1 MITLYRPS
9 LRITRNQHG
18 SNHTLSILMS
28 MLLLLIVGSGSVWGQ
43 SPVEITTDTNGN
55 GTIEDSEKKFYL
67 IQTNAFPSFYIAP
80 QADNT
85 ITTNNI
91 LGEYMLWYFLDAGTV
106 EGTQYYY
113 IVNNSTGKYIYNHNG
128 TYDGTNGGNGDKR
141 QIKLIDLGPL
151 SDNDKEKCKFK
162 IVSNGSQGFYNIN
175 VKANQTY
182 YGLNKQNGS
191 ETNTNNPIR
200 LTNTQYINDVN
211 SKWKFVPFNG
221 TFTYPTPPFTPST
234 DSDKSYYE
242 IHNVQKDT
250 YYAATDATADKV
262 IFTNQANESR
272 AWYFKEAAS
281 DTWYKY
287 YYIIN
292 PATGEEYMYYN
303 GTATDG
309 KDQQNA
315 VRVKAYDSENE
326 DRYQFVVVQ
335 AARGDGAGRVECYAI
350 IPKLLIDNLW
360 TSSSLGYAQAS
371 ITNGLN
377 MGIINSRGATN
388 GAHWEFKTTTF
399 STVCDHPVIAFDRT
413 TGEASITT
421 ATLLPSIYYTTD
433 ETTPSS
439 TNGTLYNGAFTLT
452 EPTTVK
458 AIVTK
463 AGYTD
468 SEVTTLTIG
477 KVATPTIQQE
487 TGTHNVSIT
496 TTTPGATIYY
506 TIDGTTPT
514 TSSTLY
520 TGASEEL
527 AGKLIKEVN
536 SSKR

>member
-1 MITLYRPS
+1 MLMTTFLRPFSCKRAELERRLAANEITARLQRAYGSSLTS
-9 LRITRNQHG
+9 LRLTI
-18 SNHTLSILMS
+18 S
-28 MLLLLIVGSGSVWGQ
+28 MLLMLTLGSGSAWGQ
-43 SPVEITTDTNGN
+43 SPVDITTDTNGN

-80 QADNT
+80 QNNN

-91 LGEYMLWYFLDAGTV
+91 LGDYMLWYFLDAG
-106 EGTQYYY
+106 EDGGTQYYY

-128 TYDGTNGGNGDKR
+128 DSRGINITDFAS
-141 QIKLIDLGPL
+141 L
-151 SDNDKEKCKFK
+151 SDANKEKCKFK
-162 IVSNGSQGFYNIN
+162 LVVNNNGGTTDFYNIN
-175 VKANQTY
+175 VKASQTY
-182 YGLNKQNGS
+182 YGLNKQSGS
-191 ETNTNNPIR
+191 ETNTNPIR
-200 LTNTQYINDVN
+200 LTNTQFINDVN

-234 DSDKSYYE
+234 DSDKYYYE

-272 AWYFKEAAS
+272 AWYLKEAAS
-281 DTWYKY
+281 DSWYKY

-292 PATGEEYMYYN
+292 PATGGKYMYYN
-303 GTATDG
+303 GTADNTGNQTKAID
-309 KDQQNA
+309 
-315 VRVKAYDSENE
+315 VKGYDSANE

-335 AARGDGAGRVECYAI
+335 AARGDGAARVTCYAI

-360 TSSSLGYAQAS
+360 TSSSIGYAQAD
-371 ITNGLN
+371 ITDGLN
-377 MGIINSRGATN
+377 IGIINSRGATN

-413 TGEASITT
+413 TGKASITT

-433 ETTPSS
+433 VTTPSS

-487 TGTHNVSIT
+487 TGTHNYSYHLIN
-496 TTTPGATIYY
+496 
-506 TIDGTTPT
+506 
-514 TSSTLY
+514 TLR
-520 TGASEEL
+520 GCIR
-527 AGKLIKEVN
+527 GIG
-536 SSKR
+536 R